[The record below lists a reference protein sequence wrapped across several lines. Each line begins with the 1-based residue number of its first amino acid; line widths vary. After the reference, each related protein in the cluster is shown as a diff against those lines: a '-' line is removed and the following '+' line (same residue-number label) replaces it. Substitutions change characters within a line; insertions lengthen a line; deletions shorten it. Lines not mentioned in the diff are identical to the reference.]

1 MATNLEMITEVAMMA
16 GFNFDGE
23 NLKTFQEWKRA
34 GFSVKKGE
42 KATFK
47 LSLWKPFTKK
57 IKDEETGEEK
67 KEQRFKLVP
76 SALFTPEQVQPISE
90 EVLEAEEAEEVQEEN
105 AAVIEVTVD
114 LPKTEVVEVKETEAS
129 NVVSITIKP
138 EEVTEDDVK
147 KAYFVR
153 KPSTAREVMQSEYK
167 EYDRYTIKEEFVI
180 SSKEFYNL
188 CSNLIVD
195 NDLFEDFKGGTFST
209 TDPTDENETRSFYQL
224 SETEQNQFFK
234 GAYRACVKVSSEGS
248 KFSLIIDPQ
257 GYNYARYVAIETH

>member
-57 IKDEETGEEK
+57 IKDEESGEEK

-76 SALFTPEQVQPISE
+76 SALFTPEQVQPIEEAKEAGQAE
-90 EVLEAEEAEEVQEEN
+90 EVAEEA
-105 AAVIEVTVD
+105 AVKEVTVD
-114 LPKTEVVEVKETEAS
+114 LPKTVEVDTKETEAS
-129 NVVSITIKP
+129 SVVEITIKQD
-138 EEVTEDDVK
+138 EVTEEDINRIS
-147 KAYFVR
+147 FVR
-153 KPSTAREVMQSEYK
+153 KACNSGEVLDGQYSEN
-167 EYDRYTIKEEFVI
+167 DRYAVLEKYIVSSNEFN
-180 SSKEFYNL
+180 NL
-188 CSNLIVD
+188 CENLLSD
-195 NDLFEDFKGGTFST
+195 NVLFEGFTGGTFST

-224 SETEQNQFFK
+224 SEEEQNAFFK
-234 GAYRACVKVSSEGS
+234 GAYRACVEVTSNEAD
-248 KFSLIIDPQ
+248 FSLIIDPQ
-257 GYNYARYVAIETH
+257 GYQYARYTAIKFK

>member
-57 IKDEETGEEK
+57 IKDEESGEEK

-76 SALFTPEQVQPISE
+76 SALFTPEQVQPIGE
-90 EVLEAEEAEEVQEEN
+90 EVAEAEEVQEVQEE
-105 AAVIEVTVD
+105 AAVKEVTVD
-114 LPKTEVVEVKETEAS
+114 LPKTVEVDTKETEAS
-129 NVVSITIKP
+129 SVVEITIKQD
-138 EEVTEDDVK
+138 EVTEEDINRIS
-147 KAYFVR
+147 FVR
-153 KPSTAREVMQSEYK
+153 KACNSGEVLDGQYSEN
-167 EYDRYTIKEEFVI
+167 DRYAVLEKYIVSSNEFN
-180 SSKEFYNL
+180 NL
-188 CSNLIVD
+188 CENLLSD
-195 NDLFEDFKGGTFST
+195 NVLFEGFTGGTFST

-224 SETEQNQFFK
+224 SEEEQNAFFK
-234 GAYRACVKVSSEGS
+234 GAYRACVEITSNEAD
-248 KFSLIIDPQ
+248 FSLIIDPQ
-257 GYNYARYVAIETH
+257 GYQYARYTAIKFK